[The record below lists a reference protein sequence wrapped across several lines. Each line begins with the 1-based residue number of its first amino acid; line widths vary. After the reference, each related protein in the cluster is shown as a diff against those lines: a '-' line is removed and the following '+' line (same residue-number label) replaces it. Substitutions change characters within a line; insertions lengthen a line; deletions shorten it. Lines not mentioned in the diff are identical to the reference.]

1 MLRRNI
7 IAGSPRS
14 IRVASARLEHPMGK
28 MDVIV
33 DFEMNGT
40 EFNHKS
46 AGLIR
51 TCRKIAEGLVYV
63 PTEIWEGEK
72 K

>member
-1 MLRRNI
+1 
-7 IAGSPRS
+7 
-14 IRVASARLEHPMGK
+14 
-28 MDVIV
+28 
-33 DFEMNGT
+33 MNGT
-40 EFNHKS
+40 EFNHIS

-63 PTEIWEGEK
+63 PNEIWKGEK